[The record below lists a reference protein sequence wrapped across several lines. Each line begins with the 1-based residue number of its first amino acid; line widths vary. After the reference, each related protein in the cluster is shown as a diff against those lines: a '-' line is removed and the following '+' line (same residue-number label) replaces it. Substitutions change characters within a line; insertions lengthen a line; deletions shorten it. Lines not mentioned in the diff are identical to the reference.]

1 MSSLSIKI
9 ENPGTQ
15 ELRKFGLVF
24 GAIVAVLFGLFLP
37 WAFDYAWPV
46 WPWILS
52 GISCFWGMAHPASL
66 FVVYRTWMKFGHVM
80 GWINTRIILGIMFY
94 VIFFPAGV
102 LMRLVAKDP
111 RQGNWMVQ
119 HKVIALHQKSQKKII
134 SRDLTKCLN

>member
-1 MSSLSIKI
+1 MSNFSIQI

-37 WAFDYAWPV
+37 WVFDFAWPV
-46 WPWILS
+46 WPWIVS
-52 GISCFWGMAHPASL
+52 GISCSWALVHPDSL
-66 FVVYRTWMKFGHVM
+66 IFIYRIWMKFGHVM

-111 RQGNWMVQ
+111 MAR
-119 HKVIALHQKSQKKII
+119 KLDAETKSYRIESEVPEKNHIE
-134 SRDLTKCLN
+134 RPY

>member
-1 MSSLSIKI
+1 MSSLNIKI

-15 ELRKFGLVF
+15 ELRKFSLVT

-37 WAFDYAWPV
+37 WVFNFSWPI
-46 WPWILS
+46 WPWIFA
-52 GISCFWGMAHPASL
+52 GVSCFWGMVHPDSL
-66 FVVYRTWMKFGHVM
+66 FVVYRVWMKFGHVM

-111 RQGNWMVQ
+111 MARKLDSTAQSYRILSEVPEKN
-119 HKVIALHQKSQKKII
+119 HIE
-134 SRDLTKCLN
+134 RPY